1 MPTTTKP
8 KQETAE
14 KVYEDYKVKAVIAKV
29 SKLDADKATFKD
41 TEKRVFLTLA
51 TEPFATFDKEG
62 KETTTNSISLNSF
75 ALLSQIVTKAPESTI
90 AVLSTMALGE
100 SIRPDLFA
108 LCLQGAEIVVNRTF
122 HKQGETNA
130 DGQQYEHD
138 CYTSEI
144 VSFVEHISPIAN
156 SVITTAITTNSIVLK
171 SDEQTEA
178 NKAKKLALTWQW

>member
-1 MPTTTKP
+1 MSETKTPT
-8 KQETAE
+8 
-14 KVYEDYKVKAVIAKV
+14 DYKIKSVIARV
-29 SKLDADKATFKD
+29 GKLDADKATFKES
-41 TEKRVFLTLA
+41 EKRVFLTLSGEA
-51 TEPFATFDKEG
+51 FPTFDKDG
-62 KETTTNSISLNSF
+62 KETTTNNISVNAF
-75 ALLSQIVTKAPESTI
+75 ALLSQIVTATPDSTL

-108 LCLQGAEIVVNRTF
+108 LCLQGAEIVVQRTY
-122 HKQGETNA
+122 HKKGEANQQGEK
-130 DGQQYEHD
+130 YEHD